1 MSKQGKIFLGVLS
14 FLPLVL
20 ITIYCLMFLNVF
32 TTSFSQTTQKNGPP
46 VFVLNGWNELLV
58 TIALFIVLTLGLL
71 IYYINHAISNAK
83 IEGSDRILWVLAFL
97 LTGIVAYPI
106 YWYTKIWK
114 RPTAVGQAHYS

>member
-20 ITIYCLMFLNVF
+20 ITIYFLMFLNVF

-46 VFVLNGWNELLV
+46 VFVLSGWNELLV

-71 IYYINHAISNAK
+71 IYYINHAISNER
-83 IEGSDRILWVLAFL
+83 IEGSDRVLWVLVFL
-97 LTGIVAYPI
+97 LAGIFAYPV
-106 YWYTKIWK
+106 YWYIKIWK
-114 RPTAVGQAHYS
+114 RPDAVGQTRYS